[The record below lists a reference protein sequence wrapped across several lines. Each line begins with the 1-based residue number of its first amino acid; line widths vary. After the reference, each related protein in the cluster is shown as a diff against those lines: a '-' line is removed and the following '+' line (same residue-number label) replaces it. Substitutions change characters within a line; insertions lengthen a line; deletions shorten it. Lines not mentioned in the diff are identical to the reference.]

1 MNLES
6 RASSSG
12 PVAAAAMTAS
22 AVGALVSM
30 FTIGHRQRS
39 VLLIVMFL
47 GWVLSPYVALG
58 VLTVRARRWT
68 PSARATVRFAA
79 LLISFAALVRYAWVV
94 VWPLTARPA
103 STFLIVPLVSWV
115 AIGVATVVA
124 VRSSRDT

>member
-1 MNLES
+1 MSLES
-6 RASSSG
+6 RASSSF

-22 AVGALVSM
+22 AVVALSM

-39 VLLIVMFL
+39 VLLIVLFL
-47 GWVLSPYVALG
+47 GWVLSPYVVLG
-58 VLTVRARRWT
+58 VLTVRARHWN

-79 LLISFAALVRYAWVV
+79 LLISVAALVRYAWVV
-94 VWPLTARPA
+94 IRPLTARPA

-124 VRSSRDT
+124 VRSSRAT

>member
-1 MNLES
+1 
-6 RASSSG
+6 
-12 PVAAAAMTAS
+12 
-22 AVGALVSM
+22 M